1 MGQKFDCRI
10 DRLDEKCKTHPPLSI
25 CAKPVLTPKVPAP
38 PPLVPVVLVLFMML
52 GVEDPLEFPLPLAV
66 VGKALAEGTIVGFS
80 EDIVVLVGSGWV

>member
-1 MGQKFDCRI
+1 
-10 DRLDEKCKTHPPLSI
+10 
-25 CAKPVLTPKVPAP
+25 
-38 PPLVPVVLVLFMML
+38 MML